1 MRHNIIELIAEESRY
16 IASLPSKDF
25 HTRETWHKIQ
35 IADAKV
41 KRDRYKE
48 LRGLAKQKDK
58 SLLHPK
64 LQEELKN
71 LI

>member
-1 MRHNIIELIAEESRY
+1 MRHNIIEIIADESRF

-25 HTRETWHKIQ
+25 HIKEAWHKIQ

-41 KRDRYKE
+41 KRDRYRE
-48 LRGLAKQKDK
+48 LRELSKLKDK
-58 SLLHPK
+58 SMLHPK

-71 LI
+71 LL